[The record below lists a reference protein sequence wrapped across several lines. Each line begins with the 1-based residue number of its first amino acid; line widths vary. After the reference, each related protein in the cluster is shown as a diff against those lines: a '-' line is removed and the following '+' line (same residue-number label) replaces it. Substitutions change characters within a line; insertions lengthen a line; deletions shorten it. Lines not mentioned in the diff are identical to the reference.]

1 MKKKIDATILRA
13 INGIFEYGV
22 EAVIEQLGED
32 CYTEEQWDEIEA
44 TFDEM
49 YREFMYKCK

>member
-1 MKKKIDATILRA
+1 MEKKIDAAILRA

-22 EAVIEQLGED
+22 EAVIEQLGVD
-32 CYTEEQWDEIEA
+32 CYTEEQWDEIEV

-49 YREFMYKCK
+49 YREFMYKC